1 MCRSHHESDT
11 SWVAKLTTHLCN
23 DWSIYSPEND
33 FNPHL
38 TISRNIEQAMT
49 LSTKIIYVMSP
60 HYVSSKMCLLET
72 EIALKLYL
80 QKNQL
85 NIIIPVMIQTCDIP
99 DCLLPIRYVD
109 ARKSEEKWLPVLL
122 SCLSESVMMKP
133 PVILPEGKQYH
144 VFFVYRT
151 VVPDKDWVKE
161 IARSLETSDSGLK
174 CAYHERDFFPGWTI
188 FENITHFLKCSL
200 KVIVVLTPDFLK
212 SSWTKYETELA
223 QLISM
228 KPSCDVRIIPVVVQ
242 YCEIPESL
250 INLTYLDATDA
261 FPIWWP
267 RLLKTI
273 NLPSKYCFNAQN
285 YQLILN
291 ITIINL

>member
-1 MCRSHHESDT
+1 MCRSHHECDT
-11 SWVAKLTTHLCN
+11 SWVAKLTTHLCKE
-23 DWSIYSPEND
+23 WSIYSPEND

-38 TISRNIEQAMT
+38 TISGNIEQAMT

-85 NIIIPVMIQTCDIP
+85 NIIIPVMIRTCDIP
-99 DCLLPIRYVD
+99 VCLLPILYID
-109 ARKSEEKWLPVLL
+109 ARKSEEEWLPVLL
-122 SCLSESVMMKP
+122 SYLSQPVMMKP
-133 PVILPEGKQYH
+133 PVILSEGKQYH

-161 IARSLETSDSGLK
+161 IARSLETHDSGLK
-174 CAYHERDFFPGWTI
+174 CAYHERDFIPGLTI

-200 KVIVVLTPDFLK
+200 KVVVVLTPDFVQ
-212 SSWTKYETELA
+212 SAWTKYETELA

-228 KPSCDVRIIPVVVQ
+228 RPSYDVRIIPVVVQ
-242 YCEIPESL
+242 DCKIPESL

-261 FPIWWP
+261 FTIWWP

-273 NLPSKYCFNAQN
+273 NLPSKYCLNVQN
-285 YQLILN
+285 CHFVS
-291 ITIINL
+291 